1 MSGNNLGMKRNALA
15 ALSGITLALTVG
27 LIAIGSA
34 TTASAAESPGTVVA
48 AAATAAKPALLTNTP
63 RGLTVTGVHGS
74 AVTIVTRSGAGSTT
88 PFTKSPD
95 ASGRVTFTNL
105 IAGATYVVV
114 HDGKI
119 IGSATPVNAVGS
131 ATDLVVRATS
141 KNNTVDL
148 NWSHQVTKTNGGAG
162 VTYVITARPAAGSGK
177 TVTSEVSG
185 TAARSNT
192 ATRSS
197 ATLKS
202 ATLTGLDPNTLY
214 VFTITPKN
222 SIGTGKSSV
231 ARMARSLADITG
243 IKSAGAAEPVLVVVE
258 VKPVEKPADTK
269 PADTKPAAPAPAPAP
284 TPAPGPAAPSTRTI
298 YVCPDA
304 YTETGSGVCEKTSAY
319 TYTSIGYTY
328 HEEPNYVQV
337 QVGTTER
344 SHPFDGNACGWGTL
358 YGNTCYEWTAVY
370 ETRQQGTNQV
380 KDQAPAGYTDN
391 GTAWSKKDAMPAG
404 YTDNGAAWVQTTAK
418 VAKVVPA

>member
-1 MSGNNLGMKRNALA
+1 MMRNVIA
-15 ALSGITLALTVG
+15 ALSGTTLAL
-27 LIAIGSA
+27 AIGLTAIGFA
-34 TTASAAESPGTVVA
+34 TTAYAAESPGTVVA
-48 AAATAAKPALLTNTP
+48 AAQTAAQPALLTNTP
-63 RGLTVTGVHGS
+63 RGLTVTEVHGS
-74 AVTIVTRSGAGSTT
+74 NVTIVTRSGAGSTT

-95 ASGRVTFTNL
+95 KSGRVTFSNL

-141 KNNTVDL
+141 KNNTVNL
-148 NWSHQVTKTNGGAG
+148 NWAHLATKTNGGAG
-162 VTYVITARPAAGSGK
+162 VTYVITAKPAAGSGK
-177 TVTSEVSG
+177 TVTSEVTG

-192 ATRSS
+192 A
-197 ATLKS
+197 LKS
-202 ATLTGLDPNTLY
+202 ATLTGLDPDTLY

-222 SIGTGKSSV
+222 SIGTGKSTV

-243 IKSAGAAEPVLVVVE
+243 IKSAVAAEPVVVVVE
-258 VKPVEKPADTK
+258 VKPVEKPADIK
-269 PADTKPAAPAPAPAP
+269 PVTPVAPAPAPAP
-284 TPAPGPAAPSTRTI
+284 APVPAAPSTRTI

-358 YGNTCYEWTAVY
+358 YGNTCYEYTAVY

-391 GTAWSKKDAMPAG
+391 GSAWTKKDVMPAG
-404 YTDNGAAWVQTTAK
+404 YTDNGSAWVQTAAK